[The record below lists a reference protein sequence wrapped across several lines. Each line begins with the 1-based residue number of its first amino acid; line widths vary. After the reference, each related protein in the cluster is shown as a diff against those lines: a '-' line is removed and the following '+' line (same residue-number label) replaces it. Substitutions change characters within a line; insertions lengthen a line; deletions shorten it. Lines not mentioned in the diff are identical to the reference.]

1 MLNKKVI
8 CNCCSH
14 FQCSAVLPCSW
25 RKLVLPGLLGHLRQ
39 MSAASSAGSK
49 PTAGGGEPAGL
60 NAAGSTT
67 RKDTAASSGHT
78 AGPASTTSVKAPAA
92 AGGLPAGTEAAAAT
106 SGPAHK
112 DAASYAVTSFDPDS
126 VLPKDMDF
134 VPWVPKEMSHKAEKR
149 EKKGDTS
156 LAKRLMLGAFST
168 SVGWRPTGLN
178 LGQARLF
185 IERFP
190 SEFRLGAMSKA
201 VMPCCKGKA
210 FVCPDGKLPC
220 PFLSTCS
227 ALKLIEKKTD
237 IAGDCDPQ
245 AWKDIQKVLEKGVQ
259 VEWVEFDDYMSYMIY
274 CEGIAV
280 QSDVNLHRIIDA
292 LVRNARRL
300 SGAQGHLQRLI
311 VLQNTILIKSGM
323 AIRTPS
329 LCPSKH
335 LRIDISSDD
344 LQERLDVISRTT
356 YLAFPAPSRG
366 YQTFDLP
373 SHE

>member
-1 MLNKKVI
+1 MRAFFWCIVGIRIGVLNKKVI

-39 MSAASSAGSK
+39 MSAASSPGSK
-49 PTAGGGEPAGL
+49 PTAGGGEPD
-60 NAAGSTT
+60 AAGSTT

-106 SGPAHK
+106 SGPAGK
-112 DAASYAVTSFDPDS
+112 DAAGSAVTSFDPDS

-134 VPWVPKEMSHKAEKR
+134 VPWVPKEMSHKAEKC

-190 SEFRLGAMSKA
+190 SEFRLGAMSKV

-227 ALKLIEKKTD
+227 ALKVIEKKKD
-237 IAGDCDPQ
+237 IAGDCDPR
-245 AWKDIQKVLEKGVQ
+245 AWKDIQRVLEKGVQ

-280 QSDVNLHRIIDA
+280 QSDVVVKPHILDTALMFLGFCKSKRGRALQAQAAAGIDA
-292 LVRNARRL
+292 AAAEVDPQNQHGE
-300 SGAQGHLQRLI
+300 GAKNWR
-311 VLQNTILIKSGM
+311 
-323 AIRTPS
+323 
-329 LCPSKH
+329 KH
-335 LRIDISSDD
+335 SWS
-344 LQERLDVISRTT
+344 
-356 YLAFPAPSRG
+356 A
-366 YQTFDLP
+366 
-373 SHE
+373 